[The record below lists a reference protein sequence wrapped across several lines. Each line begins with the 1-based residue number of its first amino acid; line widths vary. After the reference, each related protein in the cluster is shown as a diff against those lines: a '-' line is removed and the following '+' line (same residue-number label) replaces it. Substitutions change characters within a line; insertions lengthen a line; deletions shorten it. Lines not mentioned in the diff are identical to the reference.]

1 MFFRVIVALFFLGI
15 ATITQIQQSD
25 SYLSTSL
32 LYLYVLAGSV
42 CALTCVY
49 IIIIPLLKQFSL
61 FAHAQIMV
69 DLLLVT
75 FLLYITGGI
84 NSIFPFL
91 YTIAIIAASIC
102 LYIYGGMLAATM
114 ASVLYAALICL
125 QHYHLISPL
134 QISSFIASGYTDERL
149 YFPIIVN
156 VSAFYLIAV
165 LSSFLA
171 EQAKKSRLQLRE
183 KQIDIEK
190 LELVHENII
199 QNITSGLLTLDQ
211 KGTII
216 TFNRAAEDIT
226 GYTYSAVYLRHV
238 NEVFPDMQS
247 ILTGDTHDS
256 VPTLAGPRC
265 EMPFTRRDGK
275 TIYLGFSLSP
285 LRDTSG
291 HAVGSILIFQDLTD
305 YKEMQESVKRMD
317 RLAVVGRLA
326 AGIAHE
332 IRNPLAS
339 ISGSIQVLKKS
350 LKLSDSD
357 ARLMDIIL
365 RESNN
370 LNMLISD
377 FTQFARPEKQDKERL
392 ILKAVIS
399 EVIAIFKNSPDC
411 KNIITIHEDIK
422 DSVSVM
428 ANRQQFKQ
436 VLWNLIINAAQAMPP
451 EGGRITLSAMVKEKG
466 PQPPGIAPLMKGSLE
481 QPLPD
486 AWVEMQVADTG
497 CGIPEKD
504 LEAIFD
510 PFFTTKDNGTGLGL
524 SIVHKIIQ
532 EHGGTIVVD
541 SIPGRGT
548 KFTMYIPS

>member
-1 MFFRVIVALFFLGI
+1 MFFRVIVALFFLSI
-15 ATITQIQQSD
+15 ATITQIQKSD

-49 IIIIPLLKQFSL
+49 IIIIPLLKRFTL
-61 FAHAQIMV
+61 FAHVQIMV
-69 DLLLVT
+69 DIIFVT

-84 NSIFPFL
+84 NSIFSFL
-91 YTIAIIAASIC
+91 YSIAIIAASIC
-102 LYIYGGMLAATM
+102 LYIYGGMLAATI
-114 ASVLYAALICL
+114 SSILYAALICL
-125 QHYHLISPL
+125 QHYHLIAPL

-165 LSSFLA
+165 LGSFLA
-171 EQAKKSRLQLRE
+171 EQAKKTRLQLRE

-211 KGTII
+211 KGNII
-216 TFNRAAEDIT
+216 TFNSAAEDIT
-226 GYTYSAVYLRHV
+226 GYTHTEVYLRHV
-238 NEVFPDMQS
+238 QEVFPDMQS
-247 ILTGDTHDS
+247 ILNRDTHDTAQIM
-256 VPTLAGPRC
+256 PGPRF
-265 EMPFTRRDGK
+265 EMPFIRRDGK

-285 LRDTSG
+285 LRDNAG

-392 ILKAVIS
+392 NLKALIG

-422 DSVSVM
+422 DAVSVL

-451 EGGRITLSAMVKEKG
+451 EGGSITLTARMKG
-466 PQPPGIAPLMKGSLE
+466 NGVQPPGITPLMKGSLQE
-481 QPLPD
+481 PLPET
-486 AWVEMQVADTG
+486 WVEMQVADTG
-497 CGIPEKD
+497 CGIQGKD

-532 EHGGTIVVD
+532 EHGGTVVVD

-548 KFTMYIPS
+548 KFTIYIPG

>member
-1 MFFRVIVALFFLGI
+1 L
-15 ATITQIQQSD
+15 Q
-25 SYLSTSL
+25 
-32 LYLYVLAGSV
+32 
-42 CALTCVY
+42 
-49 IIIIPLLKQFSL
+49 
-61 FAHAQIMV
+61 
-69 DLLLVT
+69 LVT
-75 FLLYITGGI
+75 
-84 NSIFPFL
+84 
-91 YTIAIIAASIC
+91 
-102 LYIYGGMLAATM
+102 
-114 ASVLYAALICL
+114 
-125 QHYHLISPL
+125 PL
-134 QISSFIASGYTDERL
+134 QISSFIASGYTDERI

-165 LSSFLA
+165 LSSVLA

-183 KQIDIEK
+183 TQIDIEK

-216 TFNRAAEDIT
+216 TFNNAAEDIT
-226 GYTYSAVYLRHV
+226 GHTHAEVYLRSVH
-238 NEVFPDMQS
+238 EVFPDMQAIMS
-247 ILTGDTHDS
+247 QDVPDTVQS
-256 VPTLAGPRC
+256 LAGPRF

-285 LRDTSG
+285 LRDTAG

-317 RLAVVGRLA
+317 RLAAVGRLA

-350 LKLSDSD
+350 LRLSDTD

-370 LNMLISD
+370 LNMLIAD

-392 ILKAVIS
+392 SLKALAS

-411 KNIITIHEDIK
+411 KNIITIYEDIH
-422 DSVSVM
+422 DSLVVT
-428 ANRQQFKQ
+428 ANRPQFKQ
-436 VLWNLIINAAQAMPP
+436 VLWNLMINAAQAMAPS
-451 EGGRITLSAMVKEKG
+451 GGSITISARIKEKG
-466 PQPPGIAPLMKGSLE
+466 VLPVGISLHAQRPLQ

-497 CGIPEKD
+497 CGIQEKD
-504 LEAIFD
+504 MEAIFD

-532 EHGGTIVVD
+532 EHGGTLAVD
-541 SIPGRGT
+541 STPGKGT
-548 KFTMYIPS
+548 KFTICIPS